1 MNSVLAFWFN
11 PQHQPLWFKQD
22 DAFDQIIHE
31 QFLELH
37 QEARQAELW
46 SWRKT
51 IQGRLAEI
59 IILDQF
65 SRNLFRNMPN
75 AFAQDAMAL
84 ALAQEAISLGLD
96 QELPQQQRAFLYMPF
111 MHSESQKIHEQAVE
125 LFTDLGNP
133 TNLEFEYK
141 HKAIIDRFGRYPHR
155 NIALGR
161 ASTEE
166 ELQFLTQPNS
176 HF

>member
-1 MNSVLAFWFN
+1 MNQVLAFWFD
-11 PQHQPLWFKQD
+11 PKHQPLWFKQD
-22 DAFDQIIHE
+22 DAFDQIIYE
-31 QFLELH
+31 KFSDLH
-37 QEARQAELW
+37 QQARQAELW

-51 IQGRLAEI
+51 IEGRLAEI

-65 SRNLFRNMPN
+65 SRNLFRNTPN

-84 ALAQEAISLGLD
+84 TLAQEAITLGLD
-96 QELPQQQRAFLYMPF
+96 QQLPQEQRAFLYMPF
-111 MHSESQKIHEQAVE
+111 MHSESQQIHEYAVE

-133 TNLEFEYK
+133 QNLEFEYQ

-155 NIALGR
+155 NTALGR
-161 ASTEE
+161 TSTAE